1 VRNSSKLIV
10 RLHQFKQS
18 KIDGLGTWP
27 EFGKGMHLCVFT
39 DGILVELKNCSNER
53 TKREKNRRDYED
65 QPFVRLI
72 GTSSVHGDDV
82 Q

>member
-1 VRNSSKLIV
+1 MALE
-10 RLHQFKQS
+10 H
-18 KIDGLGTWP
+18 G
-27 EFGKGMHLCVFT
+27 EFGTGMDLCVFT

-65 QPFVRLI
+65 QPFVLSI
-72 GTSSVHGDDV
+72 GMSIVHGWTGYNNGAGV